1 MALAEPADAMTN
13 SGPPVVS
20 ICVAN
25 YNGRA
30 LLETCIQ
37 SIFEQTAQID
47 VEIIVHDD
55 ASSDDSLRWLHER
68 CPGVRVIAS
77 RENVGFCIGNNRM
90 AQVARG
96 EYLLLLN
103 NDAALLPDALSS
115 LLEMARRS
123 PPGTILTLPQFDWDS
138 GEPVDRGC
146 YLDPFYNPVPKV
158 TVDDGDVAMCIGA
171 CLWIS
176 RDRWFELGG
185 FPQWMESIGEDL
197 YLCCVNRL
205 TGGAVRCTASSGY
218 RHRQGASFGG
228 NRGTAQ
234 GLQTTIRRR
243 KLSERNKTAV
253 LFICTPGWLMPLLL
267 ALHIASLA
275 VEGAALSLAKRNKE
289 LWVRVYAPAIWSPIR
304 YRQLWCQL
312 RRSIQPR
319 RAVGTSM
326 YFAPFVA
333 TLRKL
338 ELLRKFGVPTIQS

>member
-1 MALAEPADAMTN
+1 MTN

-253 LFICTPGWLMPLLL
+253 LFLCTPGALMPPLL
-267 ALHIASLA
+267 AFHLA
-275 VEGAALSLAKRNKE
+275 ALGVEGLMLSLLKRE
-289 LWVRVYAPAIWSPIR
+289 ARIWSHIYGPAIWSTIR
-304 YRQLWCQL
+304 HAKEWRSL
-312 RRSIQPR
+312 RRMIQR
-319 RAVGTSM
+319 RRNVSVHA
-326 YFAPFVA
+326 YFKPFA
-333 TLRKL
+333 ICLRKL
-338 ELLRKFGVPTIQS
+338 QLLRRYGVPRIQS